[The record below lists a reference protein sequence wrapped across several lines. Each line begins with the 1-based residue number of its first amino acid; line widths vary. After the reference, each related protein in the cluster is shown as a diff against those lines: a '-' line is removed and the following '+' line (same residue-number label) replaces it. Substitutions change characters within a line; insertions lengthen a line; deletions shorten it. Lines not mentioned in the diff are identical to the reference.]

1 MQLVNIP
8 TGRRPC
14 VAHFPGPSR
23 DKPFQKWLFEEIA
36 AWDIKPDLPPHFEL
50 VCFASA
56 DRVADAPLIRQCSA
70 RGIPLTILG
79 SNMTKED
86 FQKRLHFNKL
96 YLLRDHIDSGKAATF
111 IVALDAC
118 DVLLSGSLAAL
129 VSRYHRHYD
138 GKIVF
143 GAECNFMYK
152 MAQWNNYSIGKDAP
166 YTEAEEIKRASEYA
180 CRTFAEWKFLN
191 GGMMVAQREALR
203 AALNDAIAI
212 ADRVPPGVYPCDQ
225 SVWMWLWHNS
235 PHPID
240 LDFECE
246 LFQNLNHAEPFCFC
260 IDDEEHAPLPRTSR
274 DVVYLFTGFDASELA
289 LSVKSVRKNMSGVN
303 RIYVIGGDAATVAA
317 AVPGVEHIPF
327 GDPNVKNREANMT
340 RKVLLACHL
349 RRISDPFI
357 LMSDDQFVMKPCD
370 ASAMPLR
377 FKGSL
382 EHGRI
387 ETTYGQRTR
396 ETYLEC
402 LRLLLPTLN
411 YNTHFPVPIQ
421 KQAYVDA
428 LARVPW
434 DTESGDGILCR
445 SIYGNSIGGG
455 EVCIDAK
462 DSARAAIAALDVAFF
477 SLPNAG
483 QALLGHIQASL
494 EAGA

>member
-180 CRTFAEWKFLN
+180 
-191 GGMMVAQREALR
+191 
-203 AALNDAIAI
+203 
-212 ADRVPPGVYPCDQ
+212 
-225 SVWMWLWHNS
+225 
-235 PHPID
+235 
-240 LDFECE
+240 
-246 LFQNLNHAEPFCFC
+246 
-260 IDDEEHAPLPRTSR
+260 
-274 DVVYLFTGFDASELA
+274 
-289 LSVKSVRKNMSGVN
+289 
-303 RIYVIGGDAATVAA
+303 
-317 AVPGVEHIPF
+317 
-327 GDPNVKNREANMT
+327 
-340 RKVLLACHL
+340 
-349 RRISDPFI
+349 
-357 LMSDDQFVMKPCD
+357 
-370 ASAMPLR
+370 
-377 FKGSL
+377 
-382 EHGRI
+382 
-387 ETTYGQRTR
+387 
-396 ETYLEC
+396 
-402 LRLLLPTLN
+402 
-411 YNTHFPVPIQ
+411 
-421 KQAYVDA
+421 
-428 LARVPW
+428 
-434 DTESGDGILCR
+434 
-445 SIYGNSIGGG
+445 
-455 EVCIDAK
+455 
-462 DSARAAIAALDVAFF
+462 
-477 SLPNAG
+477 
-483 QALLGHIQASL
+483 
-494 EAGA
+494 